1 MPPKTVDLSLHINKN
16 IERGHPAD
24 FPVALQPL
32 SYTPPS
38 ASLTELPNRLAVVR
52 QDTGAVLGIVSDRY
66 TLLTHQDLLDVFER
80 AISSIDA
87 GPVPSGIYV
96 DRNGARMRAIFKF
109 PALARPIRSNDEIC
123 PCLQIANTYDGTSRI
138 KVTVGA
144 FRFVCTNLAVG
155 GGGAFASGFVS
166 VHVGV
171 IEVEQVARQLTDY
184 LSRFELIVETYRQW
198 LEIPIQPDALPKLLA
213 PLGKRHHDK
222 ILEMRTS
229 AGNVYEV
236 YNASTH
242 YATHRTRSFRTAF
255 RLLDQINQEFQK
267 AFPTQAVP
275 S

>member
-1 MPPKTVDLSLHINKN
+1 MPLKTVDLSLHINKS

-24 FPVALQPL
+24 FPVGLQPL
-32 SYTPPS
+32 SYIPPG

-66 TLLTHQDLLDVFER
+66 TLLTHQDLPGVFER

-109 PALARPIRSNDEIC
+109 PALARQIRCSDEIC

-138 KVTVGA
+138 KVIVGA

-155 GGGAFASGFVS
+155 GGGVFASGFVS

-184 LSRFELIVETYRQW
+184 LSRFELIVATYRRW
-198 LEIPIQPDALPKLLA
+198 LEIPVEPDARSKLFA

-222 ILEMRTS
+222 ILEMQR
-229 AGNVYEV
+229 GFDNV
-236 YNASTH
+236 
-242 YATHRTRSFRTAF
+242 
-255 RLLDQINQEFQK
+255 
-267 AFPTQAVP
+267 
-275 S
+275 